1 MEKEIIDTSSRKNV
15 RLGDLLVTMK
25 LITENQLNYALEVQK
40 RTQKKLGEVLLDEK
54 IISETELI
62 EVLEFQL
69 GIPHVKFDKFEVE
82 KEAVELIDEK
92 TAQKYNAIP
101 VKLEGDKVLVVMT
114 DPLNIFA
121 VDDLSM
127 IMGKRVE
134 PAIGMKH
141 EVSQSIDKYYR
152 NKGVEKE
159 LEEFSDSLEEVDF
172 EDEEL
177 SFEVTNAPVVKLID
191 RLIRQ
196 AVADRA
202 SDIHI
207 EPFEKSVK
215 VRFRVD
221 GDLREIMSPAKNT
234 HSAISTRIKIMSS
247 MNIAEKRIPQDGR
260 IETKVDGRDID
271 IRVSSLPTVFGEKI
285 VMRIL
290 DKSGFMISK
299 SELGL
304 TDGDLAKFDNIV
316 KSPNGIILVTG
327 PTGSGKSTTLYTV
340 LRELNDIRRN
350 IVTVEDPVEYQLEGV
365 NQVQVMPKAGL
376 TFASGLRSILR
387 QDPDI
392 VMIGEIR
399 DGETASIAMR
409 AAITGHLV
417 LSTMHTNDTAST
429 LVRLVDMGI
438 ESYVVA
444 SSLVGVVSQ
453 RLVKKICKDC
463 QYSYIPELHEK
474 QLLKLEDDMELKRGK
489 GCMACNNTGYKG
501 RTAVYEIMLVTK
513 ELRKLLNDGATID
526 ELRQKAEGEGM
537 VSLFE
542 NGRSLVLNGKTT
554 VEELVRIAYSL
565 D

>member
-1 MEKEIIDTSSRKNV
+1 MEKISLDTSNRKNV
-15 RLGDLLVTMK
+15 RLGDILVKTK
-25 LITENQLNYALEVQK
+25 VITENQLNYALEVQK
-40 RTQKKLGEVLLDEK
+40 RTQKKLGEVLIDEN
-54 IISETELI
+54 IITETELI

-69 GIPHVKFDKFEVE
+69 GIPHVSFEKFEVE

-92 TAQKYNAIP
+92 TATKYNAIP
-101 VKLEGDKVLVVMT
+101 VKISGDAVLVAMT

-121 VDDLSM
+121 VDDLSR
-127 IMGKRVE
+127 IIGKKVE
-134 PAIGMKH
+134 PAIGSKQ
-141 EVSQSIDKYYR
+141 EVTHSIDRFYR

-159 LEEFSDSLEEVDF
+159 LEEFSDSLEDVDLI
-172 EDEEL
+172 DEEA
-177 SFEVTNAPVVKLID
+177 SFEVTNAPVVKLIN

-196 AVADRA
+196 AVAERA

-207 EPFEKSVK
+207 EPFENVVK

-234 HSAISTRIKIMSS
+234 HSAISTRIKIMAG

-260 IETKVDGRDID
+260 IESSVDGRDID

-290 DKSGFMISK
+290 DKSGFMMSK

-304 TDGDLAKFDNIV
+304 TQDDLERFDSVI

-340 LRELNDIRRN
+340 LRELNDIKRN

-365 NQVQVMPKAGL
+365 NQVQVLPKAGL
-376 TFASGLRSILR
+376 TFSTGLRSILR

-417 LSTMHTNDTAST
+417 LSTVHTNDTAST

-444 SSLVGVVSQ
+444 SSLIGVVSQ
-453 RLVKKICKDC
+453 RLVKKICREC
-463 QYSYIPELHEK
+463 AYGYSIEEHEK
-474 QLLKLEDDMELKRGK
+474 QFLKVEEDITLKRGR
-489 GCMACNNTGYKG
+489 GCIACNNTGYRG
-501 RTAVYEIMLVTK
+501 RTAVYEIMIVTK

-526 ELRQKAEGEGM
+526 ELRNKAEDEGM

-542 NGRSLVLNGKTT
+542 NGKNLVMNGKTT